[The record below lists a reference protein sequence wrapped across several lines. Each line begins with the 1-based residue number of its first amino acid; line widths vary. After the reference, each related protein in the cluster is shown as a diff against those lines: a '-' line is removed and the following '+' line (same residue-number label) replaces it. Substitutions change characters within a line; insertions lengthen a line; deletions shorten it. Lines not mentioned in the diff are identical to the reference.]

1 MHRCLA
7 RIYQL
12 KMRKV
17 ADDQI
22 GDKVI
27 QNKIIRDDSSFG

>member
-1 MHRCLA
+1 
-7 RIYQL
+7 
-12 KMRKV
+12 MRKV